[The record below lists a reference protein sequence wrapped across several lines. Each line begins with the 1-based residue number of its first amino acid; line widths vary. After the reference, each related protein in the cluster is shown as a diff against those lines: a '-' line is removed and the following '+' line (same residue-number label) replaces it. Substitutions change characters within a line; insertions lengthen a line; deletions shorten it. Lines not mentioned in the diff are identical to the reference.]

1 MSRHH
6 LSNGDLLLLLGSCFS
21 AERKCEERI
30 EQAIRAFQGSRVSYL
45 QQLRAHYAAQRR
57 EVLKELHARGITD
70 EQINRKLQA
79 ADGRPSN
86 EPC

>member
-6 LSNGDLLLLLGSCFS
+6 LSNGDLLLLLGACFS
-21 AERKCEERI
+21 AECEERI
-30 EQAIRAFQGSRVSYL
+30 EQAIRAFQGTRVSYL
-45 QQLRAHYAAQRR
+45 QQLQAHYAAQRE

-70 EQINRKLQA
+70 EQINSKLQA
-79 ADGRPSN
+79 ANGGRPN